1 MTVCL
6 SVCRRPHGPSVMG
19 QTAWTAEVDSVCRQ
33 GIRSAGG
40 GGGECGGGEE
50 REGRGSSGFI
60 PAVPPV
66 FHVPVFFMKLACG
79 TLCKSCIDSLYG
91 SFMQ

>member
-33 GIRSAGG
+33 GIRSVGD

-50 REGRGSSGFI
+50 REGEGLFRVHSCGTSCVSCSGF
-60 PAVPPV
+60 
-66 FHVPVFFMKLACG
+66 
-79 TLCKSCIDSLYG
+79 LYEARLWNPL
-91 SFMQ
+91 